1 MPMNTNAG
9 GRDPG
14 WYDQGEMTLNVNR
27 EKKKNVVTQ
36 NAWMGMCNGSESQT
50 KEKMIA
56 ALDAK

>member
-1 MPMNTNAG
+1 MPMNTNVG

-27 EKKKNVVTQ
+27 EKSVVTQ
-36 NAWMGMCNGSESQT
+36 NAWMGMYNGSEIQT
-50 KEKMIA
+50 KENMIA